1 MQNLTFGTE
10 GPIMSG
16 TWYNPNNGDSFTV
29 HDSFFEDNQYV
40 VQTTD
45 GRFLKYDQIQ
55 NYVKSDK
62 PLDMNALKLDKSQSK
77 EPTVSDLPPEVM
89 GLLETTHTAGDP
101 YNSLGNIYEPSTI
114 KNEPEILSGLNG
126 RPILEMT
133 NNAIID
139 KALSKRTMPDI
150 QIGINWNKCP
160 LKEMKMLIDLM
171 DVKQEEVADWYV
183 NNVNIENITQI
194 VKSSLKSYIDEL
206 FNLVDEKKP
215 KPKKKDKK

>member
-29 HDSFFEDNQYV
+29 QDSFFEDNQYV

-45 GRFLKYDQIQ
+45 GRFLKYEQIQ
-55 NYVKSDK
+55 NYIKSDK
-62 PLDMNALKLDKSQSK
+62 PLDMNALKLDKSQTN
-77 EPTVSDLPPEVM
+77 EPAVSDLPPEVM
-89 GLLETTHTAGDP
+89 GLLETTDDS

-114 KNEPEILSGLNG
+114 KNESEILSGLSG

-183 NNVNIENITQI
+183 NNVNVENITQI
-194 VKSSLKSYIDEL
+194 IKSSIKSYIDQL
-206 FNLVDEKKP
+206 FNPVEEK